1 MLTWRQYG
9 RLCLVLYVPLLLAGF
24 IFFSI
29 RFQDARIYHILCEY
43 SNCRRAGSV
52 DGFLYKYIK
61 NNGSPWFEIHSKK
74 FGETTDSWANTLFP
88 ALIVEASG
96 LLLNVEIMDT
106 RISSTILLPRSDLDK
121 VRIGLNGKKTYI
133 WINETK
139 EFKVYD
145 DNNNNVSMRCRD
157 LTFSDKIDTYY
168 SWCYGDSWA
177 GEVFFK
183 SDDIIMNAIR
193 ESLIKQKNSIQYDY
207 LFAQL
212 VMYPIF
218 IWLFIIISGL
228 AWVTKQA
235 VSFVK
240 AG

>member
-29 RFQDARIYHILCEY
+29 RFQDARIFHVLCEY

-88 ALIVEASG
+88 ALIVESSG

-106 RISSTILLPRSDLDK
+106 RISSTIRPPLSDIDK
-121 VRIGLNGKKTYI
+121 VRIGLKDKKIYI
-133 WINETK
+133 WINETV
-139 EFKVYD
+139 ETKVYND
-145 DNNNNVSMRCRD
+145 DNSNVSMRCKD
-157 LTFSDKIDTYY
+157 LTFGDKVDTYS
-168 SWCYGDSWA
+168 SWCYGDYWA

-183 SDDIIMNAIR
+183 SDDYLIKEIR
-193 ESLIKQKNSIQYDY
+193 ESIVEQKNMAQYEY
-207 LFAQL
+207 LFAQF

-218 IWLFIIISGL
+218 IWLFIILSGL
-228 AWVTKQA
+228 TWVTKQA